1 MFLKTY
7 RAGVRSFDNYSEFSL
22 SIVHIRHF
30 FLIYQNPD
38 IFFFFWGG
46 ERWLQKLHAP
56 RKRWLIIRL
65 CKIVFKNKTN
75 TIPS

>member
-38 IFFFFWGG
+38 IFFFFLGG
-46 ERWLQKLHAP
+46 GGKMVA
-56 RKRWLIIRL
+56 
-65 CKIVFKNKTN
+65 KITCSEKTLAHN
-75 TIPS
+75 PAL